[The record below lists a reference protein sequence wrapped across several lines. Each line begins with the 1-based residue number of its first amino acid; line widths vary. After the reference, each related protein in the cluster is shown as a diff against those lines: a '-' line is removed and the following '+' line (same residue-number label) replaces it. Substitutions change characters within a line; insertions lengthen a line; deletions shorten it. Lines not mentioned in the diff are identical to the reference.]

1 MPIRSLPPLWSVCY
15 VAAALLA
22 IGAYVG
28 VGTFGP
34 YALAL
39 AAALIGTIGIWL
51 HVWQSKMG
59 SALVDQQAQADILR
73 AQIEE
78 QSQAIDS
85 FADGLDL
92 AVFICDPKATVIY
105 ANATARHIF
114 QFPEPIGRSVMAI
127 TLSYDLEQLVIGACS
142 SDRPFSKEISF
153 GQDRLA
159 IAKAWREGDSERVF
173 LSVYEVT
180 NLRRLERVRQDFVA
194 NVSHELRTPMSIIRA
209 YAETLMEDD
218 PPDADT
224 ARQYLPRIIDQVDR
238 LSGITRDL
246 LILSASESEP
256 VQKSRCDVAEIYE
269 QAVGQLTHKAD
280 EKGLG
285 LEYTGPS
292 SLVIEANPTQMSQVA
307 LNLIDNALNYT
318 VRGGVQVSVEPL
330 DGQVEIHVKDTGI
343 GIAHEHSSRIF
354 ERFYRVDKGRSR
366 STGGTGLGLSIV
378 KHLVEAHG
386 GSVSVHSELNEGSE
400 FTVRLPNTKTD
411 STPSEP

>member
-256 VQKSRCDVAEIYE
+256 VQKSRCDIAEIFE
-269 QAVGQLTHKAD
+269 QVVSQLRRKAE
-280 EKGLG
+280 EKNLT
-285 LEYTGPS
+285 LSYKGPE
-292 SLVIEANPTQMSQVA
+292 SLYIEANPTQMSQVA
-307 LNLIDNALNYT
+307 LNLIDNAINYT
-318 VRGGVQVSVEPL
+318 VRGGVQVSVDSVNGL
-330 DGQVEIHVKDTGI
+330 VEIRVKDTGI
-343 GIAHEHSSRIF
+343 GIAQEHASRIF

-378 KHLVEAHG
+378 KHLIEAQG
-386 GSVSVHSELNEGSE
+386 GTVSLQSALNEGSE
-400 FTVRLPNTKTD
+400 FTVRLSVN
-411 STPSEP
+411 SA